1 VSTPPRPDDPP
12 AAAGADSTVQVPGS
26 GGPAWIEPSDG
37 ASATPPDDRYEVG
50 AEVARGGLGR
60 IRRAWDRKLGRPV
73 AVKELLRNQPEAE
86 ARFLREARITASLEH
101 PAIIPVHD
109 VGRWAT
115 GEPFYAMKLVAGASL
130 AEALARTTSLA
141 ERLALL
147 PHVFAV
153 AEAVAYAHSLRVI
166 HRDLKPG
173 NVLLGPFGETVV
185 IDWGLAKDLATGGA
199 RAEDGGTSAPPAPSS
214 GDGLTMQGAVMG
226 TPAYMAPEQAAGAAV
241 DARADVYA
249 LGAILY
255 HVLAGGPP
263 YARTAIV
270 TAAGTAAADDSD
282 AVLTR
287 LRAGP
292 PPALDELRPDAPRDL
307 RAIVAKAMARAA
319 ADRYPSAKELAA
331 DLRRFQTGQIVGAHD
346 YSLGEIVGRWL
357 RRNRTTVA
365 VAGALTLVLIIVGVV
380 SVREIWARGRRAEVQ
395 GARAEAERALAS
407 HRSAEALREG
417 ARSAR
422 GRGDTLEARAKLRG
436 SLEVEDSPL
445 ARATWLA
452 LTADPLRWKQDVGAA
467 VYNVA
472 FSPDGRTVAAAC
484 QDRSVY
490 LFDVATKAVR
500 VLRGQGDQVTAL
512 AFAPDGKTLATGAW
526 NGEVGIWDVAT
537 GGLRRL
543 RGHSAATWALAYA
556 PDGKRLV
563 SGSIDNTIRIWDV
576 ATGTTER
583 VLVGHTAEVTR
594 VVVSP
599 DGATLLSVSSDRTG
613 RLWSFPDGAVRQVLR
628 GHALALTGGD
638 FSPDGARVAT
648 ASLDRT
654 VMLWDVATGA
664 AVRTLAGHREQVQTV
679 RFAPDGK
686 TLASA
691 GADRSIRIWD
701 LATGRTIAEL
711 LGHTDRITDVDISPD
726 GAMLVSGGNDD
737 GVRVWDLGRAG
748 GATPHGHALPVVGVA
763 FSPDGTQ
770 LSSASYDQTA
780 RVWDVATGAQQLVL
794 AGHTQRVYTAKFTPD
809 GAQVAT
815 ASGDQSVRLWDAHSG
830 ALIRRIEHGAAVYD
844 LAIQPGGRVLASAG
858 TDDIVRLWALPGGA
872 ALGTLAGHT
881 DRIYAVA
888 WAPDGRTLA
897 TGSYDTTIR
906 LWDATTLRTIR
917 VLRGHTAAVDGL
929 AFTPDGKTLV
939 SGSEDQSVRSW
950 DLATGAG
957 RVIGT
962 HPSRVYRIAMHPDGL
977 RVGASGADG
986 TARIWELATG
996 RFIELTG
1003 HRGEVDDFA
1012 FSPDGRWAA
1021 TSSDDG
1027 TVRLWDAATGHLG
1040 WRAPALLA
1048 DSGEVLTHEG
1058 WQVLPGGHASTGP
1071 APAWRRAIEA
1081 STRHAD
1087 RGDGDALCLW
1097 TWDGEV
1103 ALWSVALDHRLTATA
1118 TTGVRDVVATATGC
1132 AIIGAGG
1139 VQLLDS
1145 TGARLLDADAVAAT
1159 WSGGELLVATPTQVR
1174 RFDGTGLAVGAV
1186 PGRRGV
1192 TALGRIGDA
1201 IVLGFD
1207 NGNLERLAPPGA
1219 PSAPEIAFEETP
1231 ANPVVRI
1238 MPGPLGTVIA
1248 GYADGLLGIWQIDN
1262 GLRLYAARLH
1272 GAVQHLARTGER
1284 LLVATELGDVT
1295 AIDLSAFA
1303 LDYCELVRRVWAAVP
1318 VAWEGGLVVR
1328 RAPPRDH
1335 ACAR

>member
-1 VSTPPRPDDPP
+1 MSTPRRPEDN
-12 AAAGADSTVQVPGS
+12 AGAESTVQVGD
-26 GGPAWIEPSDG
+26 GGAPAAWVDPALPVVD
-37 ASATPPDDRYEVG
+37 ARPDDRYEVG
-50 AEVARGGLGR
+50 GEVARGGLGR
-60 IRRAWDRKLGRPV
+60 IRRAWDRRLNRPV
-73 AVKELLRNQPEAE
+73 AVKELLRNQPGAE

-109 VGRWAT
+109 AGRWST
-115 GEPFYAMKLVAGASL
+115 GEPFYAMKLVAGESL
-130 AEALARTTSLA
+130 AEVLARTTSLA

-185 IDWGLAKDLATGGA
+185 IDWGLAKDLAAGPE
-199 RAEDGGTSAPPAPSS
+199 RAEPGEHASTPPS
-214 GDGLTMQGAVMG
+214 GDGLTAHGAVMG
-226 TPAYMAPEQAAGAAV
+226 TPAYMAPEQAAGASV

-255 HVLAGGPP
+255 HLLAGASP
-263 YARTAIV
+263 YAHVVTGGSTA
-270 TAAGTAAADDSD
+270 GGDGSS
-282 AVLTR
+282 VLEQ

-292 PPALDELRPDAPRDL
+292 PPPVEELQPDVPRDL
-307 RAIVAKAMARAA
+307 RAIVAKAMARAPG
-319 ADRYPSAKELAA
+319 DRYPSARELAE
-331 DLRRFQTGQIVGAHD
+331 DLRRFQTGQIVGAHH

-357 RRNRTTVA
+357 RRHRTTVA
-365 VAGALTLVLIIVGVV
+365 VASVLFLALIVVGVV
-380 SVREIWARGRRAEVQ
+380 SVREIWARGRRAELQ
-395 GARAEAERALAS
+395 RERAESERREAT

-417 ARSAR
+417 ARGAR
-422 GRGDTLEARAKLRG
+422 ARGDTLEARAKLRG
-436 SLEVEDSPL
+436 SLEAEDSAL

-452 LTADPLRWKQDVGAA
+452 LTEDPLRWKQDVGAA

-472 FSPDGRTVAAAC
+472 FSPDGATVAAAC

-490 LFDVATKAVR
+490 LFDVTTKAVR

-526 NGEVGIWDVAT
+526 NGEVGVWDLAT

-543 RGHSAATWALAYA
+543 RGHTAATWALAYS
-556 PDGKRLV
+556 PDGTRLV
-563 SGSIDNTIRIWDV
+563 SGSIDNTIRIWNV
-576 ATGTTER
+576 ATGATER
-583 VLVGHTAEVTR
+583 VLTGHTAEVTR
-594 VVVSP
+594 VVVSG
-599 DGATLLSVSSDRTG
+599 DGATLLSVSSDRTA
-613 RLWSFPDGAVRQVLR
+613 RLWSFPAGELRQTLR
-628 GHALALTGGD
+628 GHALSLTGGD
-638 FSPDGARVAT
+638 ISPDGTRVAT

-654 VMLWDVATGA
+654 VMIWDAATGA
-664 AVRTLAGHREQVQTV
+664 VLQTLAGHREQVQTV

-686 TLASA
+686 HLASA

-701 LATGRTIAEL
+701 LATGATITEL

-726 GAMLVSGGNDD
+726 GTMLVSGGNDD
-737 GVRVWDLGRAG
+737 GVRLWDLGRAG
-748 GATPHGHALPVVGVA
+748 GPAPHGHALPVVGVA
-763 FSPDGTQ
+763 FSPDSARV
-770 LSSASYDQTA
+770 SSASYDQTA
-780 RVWDVATGAQQLVL
+780 RVWNVATGAQELVL

-809 GAQVAT
+809 GAQLAT
-815 ASGDQSVRLWDAHSG
+815 ASGDQSVRLWDARSG
-830 ALIRRIEHGAAVYD
+830 ALTKRLEHGAAVYD
-844 LAIQPGGRVLASAG
+844 LAIRPDGKVLASAG
-858 TDDIVRLWALPGGA
+858 TDDIVRLWALPAGTAVGA
-872 ALGTLAGHT
+872 LTGHT

-888 WAPDGRTLA
+888 WSPDGKTLA

-906 LWDATTLRTIR
+906 VWDAATARTTR

-939 SGSEDQSVRSW
+939 SGSEDATVRAW

-957 RVIGT
+957 RVVGT

-996 RFIELTG
+996 RFVELAG

-1048 DSGEVLTHEG
+1048 ASGEVLTHAG
-1058 WQVLPGGHASTGP
+1058 WHVLPGGHAITGP
-1071 APAWRRAIEA
+1071 IPAWRRAIETA
-1081 STRHAD
+1081 RHAD

-1103 ALWSVALDHRLTATA
+1103 ALWSVAQDRQLAATA
-1118 TTGVRDVVATATGC
+1118 APGVRAVFATPTAC
-1132 AIIGAGG
+1132 AIVGAGG
-1139 VQLLDS
+1139 AQLLGT
-1145 TGARLLDADAVAAT
+1145 TGARVLDGDATAAT
-1159 WSGGELLVATPTQVR
+1159 WSGDELLIATSTQVL
-1174 RFDGTGLAVGAV
+1174 RFDATGARTGAL
-1186 PGRRGV
+1186 PGRRDV
-1192 TALGRIGDA
+1192 TAVGRIGDA

-1207 NGNLERLAPPGA
+1207 NGNLERLTAGA
-1219 PSAPEIAFEETP
+1219 TATLAPEIAFEETP

-1238 MPGPLGTVIA
+1238 VPGPLGTVIA
-1248 GYADGLLGIWQIDN
+1248 GYADGLLGIWQLDN
-1262 GLRLYAARLH
+1262 GVRLYAARLH
-1272 GAVQHLARTGER
+1272 GAVQHLARAGGR

-1295 AIDLSAFA
+1295 AIDLSAFS
-1303 LDYCELVRRVWAAVP
+1303 LDYCELVRRVWDAVP

-1328 RAPPRDH
+1328 RALPRDH
-1335 ACAR
+1335 ACARP